1 MKSFK
6 SYLKETS
13 DARKAKK
20 EANNK
25 RNLQVRLGA
34 VQNNGYSGIKGDTE
48 EALKRKIN
56 LAQHGVELYGGG
68 SVNEEN
74 TEEEWGG
81 KNTFWSKGKTTITLD
96 QLKKAIEHIPTVKT
110 PTNTLSTNP
119 AWKPTSKIK
128 PDMSHPI
135 YVMDGRILDGNHR
148 VNHAINNNIENV
160 DAKVFTTDD
169 LPKKMRKVFT

>member
-68 SVNEEN
+68 SVNEGA
-74 TEEEWGG
+74 GG
-81 KNTFWSKGKTTITLD
+81 EDTSWSRGRTTITLD
-96 QLKKAIEHIPTVKT
+96 QLKKATEHIPTVKT

-128 PDMSHPI
+128 PDMNYPI
-135 YVMDGRILDGNHR
+135 YVMNGRILDGNHR
-148 VNHAINNNIENV
+148 VHHAVNNNIEHV
-160 DAKVFTTDD
+160 DAKVFTTND
-169 LPKKMRKVFT
+169 LPEEMQKVFS

>member
-56 LAQHGVELYGGG
+56 LAQHGVELYGG
-68 SVNEEN
+68 SA
-74 TEEEWGG
+74 EEEWGG
-81 KNTFWSKGKTTITLD
+81 KNTFWSRGRTKVTLD
-96 QLKKAIEHIPTVKT
+96 QLKKATEHIPTVKT
-110 PTNTLSTNP
+110 PTNTLSISSG
-119 AWKPTSKIK
+119 WKPTSKIK

-148 VNHAINNNIENV
+148 VHHAINNKIEHV
-160 DAKVFTTDD
+160 DAKVFTAND
-169 LPKKMRKVFT
+169 LPEEMQRVFS